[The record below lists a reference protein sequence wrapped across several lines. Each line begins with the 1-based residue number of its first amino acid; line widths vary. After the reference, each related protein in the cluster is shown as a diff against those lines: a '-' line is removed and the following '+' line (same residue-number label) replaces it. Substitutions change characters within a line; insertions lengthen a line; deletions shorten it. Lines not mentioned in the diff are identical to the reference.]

1 MLIYAAYISLCL
13 PHLSIKIFAS
23 HTQDQTA
30 IHVDDLCDEISLNF
44 NILSLLYKNN
54 TKCSMQC
61 SSEIKSSNFA
71 EDAPSMES
79 WIKRKRGL
87 CSVTRS

>member
-44 NILSLLYKNN
+44 KSEMYSYSTILRTHIIIFPRQYDTKKNLEN
-54 TKCSMQC
+54 KSQ
-61 SSEIKSSNFA
+61 EIS
-71 EDAPSMES
+71 
-79 WIKRKRGL
+79 
-87 CSVTRS
+87 